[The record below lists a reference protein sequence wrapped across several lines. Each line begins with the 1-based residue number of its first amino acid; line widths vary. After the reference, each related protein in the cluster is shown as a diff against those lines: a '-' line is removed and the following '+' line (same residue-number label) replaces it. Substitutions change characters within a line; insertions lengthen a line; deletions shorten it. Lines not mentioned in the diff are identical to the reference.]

1 MLYACFQTITTV
13 TMKQGTKETT
23 YYVSTLQYIKGCF
36 MTDEAYAE
44 SKAAI
49 DESAAQIKGAK
60 ERENYLV
67 HNRGALVIYE
77 VKLLNEESNSLSGK
91 MLLLFVMLVTEMF
104 TVIFLMTF
112 TFIGIFV
119 ERFSKVNVF
128 ISSIAILVGVLC
140 SVASVTWNTIS
151 STYSVAFG
159 VSTIFFVLYPIL
171 VLIFSATNK
180 KES

>member
-1 MLYACFQTITTV
+1 
-13 TMKQGTKETT
+13 
-23 YYVSTLQYIKGCF
+23 
-36 MTDEAYAE
+36 MTDEMYAE
-44 SKAAI
+44 EKAAL
-49 DESAAQIKGAK
+49 DTAASEIKDSS
-60 ERENYLV
+60 ERERYLAN
-67 HNRGALVIYE
+67 NRGALVIYE

-91 MLLLFVMLVTEMF
+91 MLLLFIMLLIEMF
-104 TVIFLMTF
+104 TVIGLMTF

-128 ISSIAILVGVLC
+128 ISSIAILTGVLC
-140 SVASVTWNTIS
+140 SIASVTWNTIS
-151 STYSVAFG
+151 SSYTVAFG